1 MIVCKQISQPEIPI
15 ARILLLNSVS
25 AVNSALRDYIM
36 ASENSPKPDAGTDFY
51 RLPGVFDQTFM
62 RRQPSEIARSPYG
75 IGSGRSTSDIG
86 STQFLRSTDTGSG
99 QPSRSS
105 DIGSGQPSR
114 SSDIRSGQPS
124 RPSDFG
130 SGQPLRPSDIGSGQ
144 PSRSSDIGS
153 GQPSRPSDF
162 GSAQS
167 SRSSDMRPTQPSRT
181 DVNSSQI
188 FGPDSAGF
196 QMTTAAMIEKIIA
209 KNFDPPQKSSS
220 PPPTFSHK
228 SWKHKMVNKHV
239 SQFLFLY
246 IDTHTYIYIT
256 LKKSFPT
263 DRGHVC

>member
-1 MIVCKQISQPEIPI
+1 MSLVSSQEEICI

-25 AVNSALRDYIM
+25 VVNSALRDYIM
-36 ASENSPKPDAGTDFY
+36 ASQNSPKPDAGTDFY
-51 RLPGVFDQTFM
+51 RLPGVLDQTFM

-75 IGSGRSTSDIG
+75 IGSGRSTLDIG
-86 STQFLRSTDTGSG
+86 SAQFLRSTDTGSA
-99 QPSRSS
+99 QPPRPS
-105 DIGSGQPSR
+105 DLGSGQPSR
-114 SSDIRSGQPS
+114 SSD
-124 RPSDFG
+124 F
-130 SGQPLRPSDIGSGQ
+130 
-144 PSRSSDIGS
+144 GS

-167 SRSSDMRPTQPSRT
+167 SRSSDIRPTQPSRT

-196 QMTTAAMIEKIIA
+196 HMTTAAMIEKIIA

-239 SQFLFLY
+239 SQFLFY
-246 IDTHTYIYIT
+246 I
-256 LKKSFPT
+256 
-263 DRGHVC
+263 